1 MSNLSVKFEVAQEN
15 MLEAF
20 EHLIKSF
27 NRLKSGD
34 FNFEANYNYELSSCV
49 FTADNP
55 SNLNWDSGYYNF
67 ILKTEALNFNEEKF
81 GRLNGIRK
89 EDVVEAAKDIFQRR
103 NVTVAIKGNKRRIKI
118 GDVENILELL

>member
-1 MSNLSVKFEVAQEN
+1 M
-15 MLEAF
+15 
-20 EHLIKSF
+20 
-27 NRLKSGD
+27 
-34 FNFEANYNYELSSCV
+34 
-49 FTADNP
+49 
-55 SNLNWDSGYYNF
+55 
-67 ILKTEALNFNEEKF
+67 NFNEEKF